1 MNKENFIIGIKNMR
15 DSCVESRIRSLQKP
29 AGRKPRKS
37 LVESSLFYHS
47 LNDINKENLRKI
59 MADAIDQALFSFLCI
74 LDHVG
79 FIEDT
84 EEKSEFELYAIKNG
98 ERILI
103 NDPQQEELHNL
114 YNDLTLDKD

>member
-1 MNKENFIIGIKNMR
+1 MNKQDFIKGIKKMR
-15 DSCVESRIRSLQKP
+15 DFCAQANIENYQDPPGRRPRDKDLALSKFYCSLSEEGKDFVNQIVFD
-29 AGRKPRKS
+29 S
-37 LVESSLFYHS
+37 
-47 LNDINKENLRKI
+47 
-59 MADAIDQALFSFLCI
+59 IDQAFFSFFCV

-98 ERILI
+98 ERVLI